1 MSTTYPA
8 SKQTFTDP
16 QGTSLITSPDHAGL
30 HTDMNDTV
38 EKIQDTVGT
47 TDGTN
52 VLKDFSAGQFPVR
65 INSGGTLYDNLT
77 GGQWDN
83 GLLNNANLA
92 SAVIGTSQITKGTV
106 GTAQITGGTV
116 ANALIGTCQITGGT
130 VTEPVIILPNST
142 PTTDGAI
149 GFDRTNEYLNIGYG
163 TATHT
168 MRVGAWTSFT
178 PTWTAAGGTP
188 ALGTSDVF
196 CYYTRIGKTT
206 TVRYKIKFGGAT
218 FQGAEWRFTLPGTA
232 VFDGTTFANPGAALL
247 YSGSTGL
254 VFTAISCL
262 ASSTTLAIYSEGGT
276 SSSSLGTT
284 HPFTW
289 ANTAYLMAQITYE
302 EA

>member
-1 MSTTYPA
+1 MSSNYPSA
-8 SKQTFTDP
+8 KDTFTDV
-16 QGTSLITSPDHAGL
+16 QGTSLLTSPDHAAYHQNLG
-30 HTDMNDTV
+30 DSV
-38 EKIQDTVGT
+38 EAMQTAIGT
-47 TDGTN
+47 HSGTN
-52 VLKDFSAGQFPVR
+52 VLKNFSAGDFPAR
-65 INSGGTLYDNLT
+65 INSSNVPQQAIVGGTFS
-77 GGQWDN
+77 GQQVQN
-83 GLLNNANLA
+83 
-92 SAVIGTSQITKGTV
+92 GTV
-106 GTAQITGGTV
+106 GGGVYGTAQITGGTV

-254 VFTAISCL
+254 VFTAISVL
-262 ASSTTLAIYSEGGT
+262 SSSTTLAIYSEGGT